1 MQSHESTERYLTTF
15 KQHYANGATR
25 SPAWLKPIRE
35 AAIARFKEVGF
46 PTTRDEDW
54 KYTSLDRIAS
64 LNFDPAS
71 GPAAVSAISLAELLA
86 QSFADADCARIVF
99 VDGSYAPQL
108 SALAALPAG
117 VRVES

>member
-15 KQHYANGATR
+15 KQHYANGAAL

-64 LNFDPAS
+64 RAMFLERTALRAMS
-71 GPAAVSAISLAELLA
+71 
-86 QSFADADCARIVF
+86 SFFTRFLPGIADAVPARATQSATKATIIEG
-99 VDGSYAPQL
+99 DG
-108 SALAALPAG
+108 
-117 VRVES
+117 R